1 MISRTFRA
9 FGYRDFRLMWAGS
22 FTSTTGT
29 WMQTVAQSWVVLTLT
44 NSAFYLGL
52 VGFAAE
58 LPIILFTL
66 VGGVVADRIDRRH
79 LLLGSQFTQMAMA
92 FVLAAL
98 IYTGRIEIWHIL
110 VCAAINGTAQSFGGP
125 AYQALVPGLVDKK
138 DLANA
143 IALNSIQFNLAR
155 TVGPLL
161 AGVAMAS
168 LGAAWCFGLN
178 GLSFVAVI
186 ATLFLI
192 RSTFAPEKSGESVLG
207 DMSRGFAYV
216 KERGALW
223 QLTILGFSSTFLGI
237 PMLTLLPVFARDI
250 FHGGAAEYSV
260 MLAFSGV
267 GSVVGALGYASI
279 TSLQKRGMTAL
290 AVQGAFG
297 CTLLAFAL
305 SRRLW
310 LSWLLL
316 VLGGMLLITVFASI
330 TSLVQMQTDE
340 RMRGRVMSIFMLA
353 FRGGMPLGNLAAGFV
368 AHKLSPTI
376 ALAANG
382 IVLIT
387 ITSLFLIS
395 RSAVKKL

>member
-1 MISRTFRA
+1 MLSRTFRA

-44 NSAFYLGL
+44 NSALYLGL
-52 VGFAAE
+52 VGFVAE

-98 IYTGRIEIWHIL
+98 IYAGRIEIWHIL

-161 AGVAMAS
+161 AGVALAS

-178 GLSFVAVI
+178 GVSFMAVI

-192 RSTFAPEKSGESVLG
+192 HSTFAPEKSGASVLA

-250 FHGGAAEYSV
+250 FHGDAAGYSI
-260 MLAFSGV
+260 MLAFSGL

-290 AVQGAFG
+290 VVQGAFG
-297 CTLLAFAL
+297 CTLIAFAL

-316 VLGGMLLITVFASI
+316 VLGGMFLITVFASI

-340 RMRGRVMSIFMLA
+340 KMRGRVMSIFMLA
-353 FRGGMPLGNLAAGFV
+353 FRGGMPLGNLTAGLV
-368 AHKLSPTI
+368 AHKFSPTL
-376 ALAANG
+376 ALTVHG
-382 IVLIT
+382 IVLLPIA
-387 ITSLFLIS
+387 SLFLIS
-395 RSAVKKL
+395 KSAVKKL